1 MNQSETQILTTF
13 IITFINSQ
21 PAVFF
26 LKFTAISFNQIKL
39 KNKSN
44 KIRKLRLKD
53 FRIEFH
59 LVKIYN
65 ISSKRKSTLPK
76 KTCNEFQIPYLK

>member
-53 FRIEFH
+53 F
-59 LVKIYN
+59 
-65 ISSKRKSTLPK
+65 
-76 KTCNEFQIPYLK
+76 